1 MSGCRVRKVRASAI
15 GLVGIALLLALP
27 AKARAQRPERR
38 KIALEVFAP
47 SGRRDCPEGEVV
59 ARSAAV
65 RLGYDPFD
73 PKGEDTVR
81 ITLRPQG
88 QTLEAVIRFERASGE
103 VTERSRTSEGND
115 CAELAEVAALTAA
128 TLIDPRAV
136 FAGRK
141 EGTVV
146 PGESL
151 DVGHPL
157 EPPPAPLDPFEK
169 PEMPS
174 PTPPPATTTPPPW
187 EIRVGALATGCM
199 GCAPASSVGFGV
211 VVGAERRRWG
221 VDFGGRWDLP
231 SSTTQDDGSGVS
243 ASLLAFQAFPHLRF
257 GVLRAGPLGAVGSL
271 FGKSIAVDGPSRDSS
286 LWIGLG
292 ARASVEVRLGGPLFA
307 HLSLDALAVPTR
319 IHLRIREN
327 DVWSSP
333 VAVGALSGGVMAE
346 F

>member
-1 MSGCRVRKVRASAI
+1 MSGWSVCNVRPSAI
-15 GLVGIALLLALP
+15 GLLGFALLLALP
-27 AKARAQRPERR
+27 ANADAQPQKGT

-47 SGRRDCPEGEVV
+47 SGRRDCPEGEII

-73 PKGEDTVR
+73 PAGEDSVR
-81 ITLRPQG
+81 ITFRPQG
-88 QTLEAVIRFERASGE
+88 QKLEAVIRLERASGE
-103 VTERSRTSEGND
+103 VTERTRTSEAND
-115 CAELAEVAALTAA
+115 CAELAEVSALTAA

-141 EGTVV
+141 EGTVI

-157 EPPPAPLDPFEK
+157 EPPPAPLELGEK
-169 PEMPS
+169 PEAEKPEAPRPPPS
-174 PTPPPATTTPPPW
+174 PPAW
-187 EIRVGALATGCM
+187 QIRVGALATGCV
-199 GCAPASSVGFGV
+199 GCAPASSVGFGI

-221 VDFGGRWDLP
+221 VDFGGQWSLP
-231 SSTTQDDGSGVS
+231 ASITQEDGSGVS

-257 GVLRAGPLGAVGSL
+257 GVVRFGALGAVGSL

-286 LWIGLG
+286 LWVGLG
-292 ARASVEVRLGGPLFA
+292 ARASVEMRLGGPLFA
-307 HLSLDALAVPTR
+307 HLSLDGLGVPTR